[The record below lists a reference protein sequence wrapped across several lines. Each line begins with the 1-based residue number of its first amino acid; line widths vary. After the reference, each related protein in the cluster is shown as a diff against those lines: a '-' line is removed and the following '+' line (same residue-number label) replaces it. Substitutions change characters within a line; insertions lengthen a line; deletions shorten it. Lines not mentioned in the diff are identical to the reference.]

1 MLRFFALAAVF
12 FLPDSSSKNRKVYK
26 SGRIITSQ
34 EVHTGDKMDLSSQSF
49 GRLPEAEYI
58 PYFYESGQFLRYN
71 TPVKRKPAYASF
83 VSSGY
88 NFSSEGTSRFDPDQ
102 PQTVEQ
108 IIDQGYLT
116 IPTGDPVTAM
126 ITDKKHTAWLGLDDA
141 ITQIRQRYEIYEQNI
156 EMIEQNKCQSM
167 NVFLAHY
174 DKVKPM
180 TVDDRIYYSLNKNIQ
195 RLYAQQMDER
205 VTLWKDISRIRQSL
219 PESAQLYLAAVRKTS
234 IMNENAGDTL

>member
-1 MLRFFALAAVF
+1 
-12 FLPDSSSKNRKVYK
+12 
-26 SGRIITSQ
+26 
-34 EVHTGDKMDLSSQSF
+34 MDISNQQS
-49 GRLPEAEYI
+49 GRLPQGQYI
-58 PYFYESGQFLRYN
+58 PYFYESGLFQRYDKPPKT
-71 TPVKRKPAYASF
+71 TPFQGYF

-88 NFSSEGTSRFDPDQ
+88 QFSSELPSRLNPDQ

-108 IIDQGYLT
+108 IIYQGYLS

-141 ITQIRQRYEIYEQNI
+141 IAQIRQRYDIYEQNI
-156 EMIEQNKCQSM
+156 EMLEENKCQSM

-180 TVDDRIYYSLNKNIQ
+180 SVDDRIYYSLNKNIQ
-195 RLYAQQMDER
+195 KLYAQQMDER
-205 VTLWKDISRIRQSL
+205 INLWRDVSRIKQSL

-234 IMNENAGDTL
+234 VMNEEIGDLL

>member
-1 MLRFFALAAVF
+1 
-12 FLPDSSSKNRKVYK
+12 
-26 SGRIITSQ
+26 
-34 EVHTGDKMDLSSQSF
+34 MDISNQQS
-49 GRLPEAEYI
+49 GRLPQGQYI
-58 PYFYESGQFLRYN
+58 PYFYESGLFQRYDKPPKT
-71 TPVKRKPAYASF
+71 TPFRGYF

-88 NFSSEGTSRFDPDQ
+88 QFSSESPSGLNPDQ

-108 IIDQGYLT
+108 IIYQGYLS

-141 ITQIRQRYEIYEQNI
+141 IAQIRQRYDIYEQNI
-156 EMIEQNKCQSM
+156 EMLEENKCQSM

-180 TVDDRIYYSLNKNIQ
+180 SVDDRIYYSLNKNIQ
-195 RLYAQQMDER
+195 KLYAQQMDER
-205 VTLWKDISRIRQSL
+205 INLWRDVSRIKQSL

-234 IMNENAGDTL
+234 VMNEEIGDLL